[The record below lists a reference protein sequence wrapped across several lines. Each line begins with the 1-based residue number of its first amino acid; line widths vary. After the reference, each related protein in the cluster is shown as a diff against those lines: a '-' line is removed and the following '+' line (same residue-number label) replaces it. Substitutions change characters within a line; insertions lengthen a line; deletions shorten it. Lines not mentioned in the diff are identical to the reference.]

1 MSDRDISEILGRV
14 RRLGKGA
21 TPAPWGHPS
30 IQDGEMLPDGTGYA
44 GAWEEDA
51 RGVVRPAGPDSDEW
65 DVADCIHP
73 NDAALIVAYRAD
85 APALADEVE
94 RLQGLVPVWIP
105 TAERM
110 PDLLEWVL
118 VAFVTG
124 AVTRAL
130 RMHGGW
136 DLGNSRLFATQDVTH
151 WMPLPAAPE
160 AAETVLATAE
170 RGERAMEEAS
180 FAIRDEPAA
189 DSLDRSELAKRL
201 AVQVVLT
208 KQEKR

>member
-1 MSDRDISEILGRV
+1 MSDQGISKIIGRV
-14 RRLGKGA
+14 RRLDAAGTRG
-21 TPAPWGHPS
+21 PWLGGSLGGDPCVLA
-30 IQDGEMLPDGTGYA
+30 ER
-44 GAWEEDA
+44 GAWA
-51 RGVVRPAGPDSDEW
+51 RLPIAWIETAARDRNRIPPR
-65 DVADCIHP
+65 ADCE
-73 NDAALIVAYRAD
+73 LIAAYRQD

-130 RMHGGW
+130 RTHGGW
-136 DLGNSRLFATQDVTH
+136 DLGNSRLFAMQDVTH

-208 KQEKR
+208 KQEKQ